1 MPRPTPLELTGI
13 LLEKGP
19 YPILRAPDGGEWR
32 LDILKRHKHLLG
44 TRVKVTGTRDGFD
57 LLAARRLTGCERSD
71 NQDENRLLGCR

>member
-1 MPRPTPLELTGI
+1 MNSMPRPTPLELTGI

-57 LLAARRLTGCERSD
+57 LLAVERI
-71 NQDENRLLGCR
+71 EPA